1 MNKRKV
7 FIKKL
12 LNIACRFCPL
22 FPFQSIKT
30 VRLRLNLTRQFIEDP
45 RYVFSD
51 WISVNRVRYIL
62 CCCRTFCHFIEDQRF
77 ILYFL
82 EWLNNDNQFTLI
94 LFSVSTSEFCFSSE
108 IRGGR
113 YRVENIGDWNL
124 MRCTRTLSRCKI
136 CCVTTCFQNF

>member
-1 MNKRKV
+1 M
-7 FIKKL
+7 

-30 VRLRLNLTRQFIEDP
+30 VRLRLNLTRQFIEDQ

-51 WISVNRVRYIL
+51 WISVNRLTIVIFVL
-62 CCCRTFCHFIEDQRF
+62 SCCRTFCHFIEDQRF

-124 MRCTRTLSRCKI
+124 MRCTRTLSRCMI
-136 CCVTTCFQNF
+136 CCFTTCFQNF